1 MPPLPT
7 FSELLAS
14 HVAMR
19 LNAIAFIEEDREIRF
34 SDFDGLCRQTASW
47 LSAQGIGQGDRI
59 AVWLVNRVEWLAL
72 VFAAARIGASV
83 VAVNTRYRASEL
95 ERILQKSGARM
106 LVLELGFRKIDFPL
120 VLRDVNPDAVRSLQR
135 VAILGDALD
144 LPPLILG
151 KPTVAFDPARHSSD
165 AAPPAQLD
173 PDALAMLFT
182 TSGTTSGPKL
192 VMHTQRTLLLHSRRA
207 AGAYGFDEPDARL
220 LGALPFCGVFG
231 FNAAMAAFAAGAP
244 TCVMDTFDAPLAVEL
259 IRRHRLTHVFGS
271 DEMYARIFD
280 HVADHRSLPS
290 IRTLGFSSF
299 SYSAEEF
306 ALPAR
311 ERDFPL
317 AGLYGSSEVQ
327 ALFAMQPTT
336 LPPEQQIQG
345 GGRPAS
351 GEGAQVRIRDV
362 DTSELL
368 APGACGEIE
377 IRADTRFVGY
387 FNDDEATRSAIDAE
401 GFFRTGNI
409 GYLRTDGT
417 FVYQTRRGDAI
428 RLAGFLVS
436 PPEIEA
442 TLAACPGVAV
452 AQVVAAR
459 IDGQV
464 RCVAFVLAQASTA
477 VTEAEVI
484 AHAAGCMAA
493 FKVPARV
500 WVVDE
505 FPTTEGANGTKI
517 QRAALRAMAEERLA
531 ETARLG

>member
-1 MPPLPT
+1 MTPLLT

-14 HVAMR
+14 HVATR
-19 LNAIAFIEEDREIRF
+19 PNAIAFIEDGREIRF

-47 LSAQGIGQGDRI
+47 LSAQGIGKGDRI

-72 VFAAARIGASV
+72 VFAAARVGASL

-95 ERILQKSGARM
+95 EHILQKSGARM
-106 LVLELGFRKIDFPL
+106 LVLELGFRKIDFPE

-135 VAILGDALD
+135 VAVLGDASE

-151 KPTVAFDPARHSSD
+151 KPTVAFDPARHTG
-165 AAPPAQLD
+165 AAPPAPLD

-192 VMHTQRTLLLHSRRA
+192 VMHTQRTILLHSRRA
-207 AGAYGFDEPDARL
+207 AGAYGFEEQGARL

-244 TCVMDTFDAPLAVEL
+244 TCFMDTFDAPLAVEL
-259 IRRHRLTHVFGS
+259 IRRHGLTHVFGS
-271 DEMYARIFD
+271 DEMYARLFD
-280 HVADHRSLPS
+280 HVSDHRSLPS

-311 ERDFPL
+311 ERGFPL
-317 AGLYGSSEVQ
+317 TGLYGSSEVQ

-336 LPPEQQIQG
+336 LPPEQLIQG

-351 GEGAQVRIRDV
+351 GEWAQIRIRDV

-368 APGACGEIE
+368 APQASGEIE
-377 IRADTRFVGY
+377 IRADTSFVGY
-387 FNDDEATRSAIDAE
+387 FNDDEATRSAVDAD
-401 GFFRTGNI
+401 GFFRTGDI
-409 GYLRTDGT
+409 GCLRTDGT

-436 PPEIEA
+436 PTEIET
-442 TLAACPGVAV
+442 TLAACPGVAE

-459 IDGQV
+459 IDGQI
-464 RCVAFVLAQASTA
+464 RCVAFVLAQTGAA
-477 VTEAEVI
+477 VTEADVI

-500 WVVDE
+500 WVIDE
-505 FPTTEGANGTKI
+505 FPTTQGANGTKI
-517 QRAALRAMAEERLA
+517 QRAVLRAMAEERFA